1 MITSQPFRISPIPAF
16 FLVLLIPMGSLLAQ
30 EASGSGGGE
39 YHFERYFSVLAI
51 LYGLALAKLVGELGR
66 IVRYPRN
73 IPRSVAQIIWILA
86 ILLGIVI
93 MFFAGAT
100 NETRLNEFP
109 SYIVAIVL
117 AILLYLTAD
126 ALVLSD
132 TEKITEERNFRT
144 EFRSRSRL
152 FVSCAIL
159 TLLWLTLREVA
170 VFGISEENTKE
181 ITLNL
186 GMSVVLSI
194 LLVVPRLHPGVA
206 LLSLIALIY
215 HIVTEWIE
223 AA

>member
-1 MITSQPFRISPIPAF
+1 MITSQPFRIFLLPVF
-16 FLVLLIPMGSLLAQ
+16 FIVLLISMGDLFAQ
-30 EASGSGGGE
+30 EASSSENGE

-100 NETRLNEFP
+100 NETQLNEFP
-109 SYIVAIVL
+109 CYIVAIVL

-132 TEKITEERNFRT
+132 TEKISEERNFRT

-159 TLLWLTLREVA
+159 TLLWLTLREVLI
-170 VFGISEENTKE
+170 FGISEENTKE

-194 LLVVPRLHPGVA
+194 LLVVPRLHPGIA

-215 HIVTEWIE
+215 HVVTEWIE
-223 AA
+223 AG